1 MSMCG
6 LGGIFNLRGERISGK
21 DITVMAKMM
30 RDRYDGRG
38 GGFAAYGIY
47 PKYKEYYALH
57 LFFRDEIAKEA
68 TEEFLKD
75 RVAII
80 KDEEV
85 PMRNIKEI
93 PKEQIVWRYFV
104 EVPHK
109 FKDKKEYEAKEE
121 DYIRDVVFTI
131 NDEIDGAFVASSGK
145 NMGVFKAT
153 GMPQDVARLFKI
165 EKYKGYSWITHGRF
179 PTNTPG
185 WWGGAHP
192 FNLLDWCVVHNGEIS
207 SYGTNKRY
215 LESYGYK
222 CRLLTDTEVVAYL
235 FDLLVRKHGLS
246 IKTAAIALT
255 PPFWKQIDKMPEPKK
270 SLFTALRMTYAPAM
284 LNGPFAIIVTN
295 SEAMVGLN
303 DRIKLRPLMAG
314 KNGDFVYIASEEAAI
329 REVSPELEKMWAPRA
344 GNPVIAR
351 LDDDVKEEIIH

>member
-1 MSMCG
+1 MCG

-21 DITVMAKMM
+21 NITTMAAMM

-47 PKYKEYYALH
+47 PRYKDYYALH
-57 LFFRDEIAKEA
+57 LFFRDEVSREA
-68 TEEFLKD
+68 TEELLKD
-75 RVAII
+75 KVAII

-85 PMRNIKEI
+85 PMKSVKGI
-93 PKEQIVWRYFV
+93 PREQMVWRYFV
-104 EVPHK
+104 EVPHR
-109 FKDKKEYEAKEE
+109 FRGRKEYLARES
-121 DYIRDVVFTI
+121 DYITDLVFTI
-131 NDEIDGAFVASSGK
+131 NDEVDGAFVASSGK

-153 GMPQDVARLFKI
+153 GMPQDVAKMFKI
-165 EKYKGYSWITHGRF
+165 HKYRAYSWTTHGRF

-215 LESYGYK
+215 LESFGYK

-235 FDLLVRKHGLS
+235 FDLLARKQKLS
-246 IKTAAIALT
+246 MKSTATALT
-255 PPFWKQIDKMPEPKK
+255 PPFWNQIDAMEEKK
-270 SLFTALRMTYAPAM
+270 KKLYTALRMSYGPAM

-314 KNGDFVYIASEEAAI
+314 RKGDNVYLASEEAAM
-329 REVSPELEKMWAPRA
+329 REVSPGLEDLWAPRA
-344 GNPVIAR
+344 GNPVVAE
-351 LDDDVKEEIIH
+351 LNDDVREEIIH

>member
-1 MSMCG
+1 MCG
-6 LGGIFNLRGERISGK
+6 LGGIFNLTGKGISGR
-21 DITVMAKMM
+21 DIAIMASMM
-30 RDRYDGRG
+30 KDRYDGRG

-47 PKYKEYYALH
+47 PKYREYYAFH
-57 LFFRDEIAKEA
+57 LFFKDEEAKEV

-93 PKEQIVWRYFV
+93 PREQIVWRYFV

-109 FKDKKEYEAKEE
+109 FKSKADYLKREQ
-121 DYIRDVVFTI
+121 DYIIDTVFTI

-145 NMGVFKAT
+145 NMGVFKAA

-165 EKYKGYSWITHGRF
+165 EKYNAYSWITHGRF

-192 FNLLDWCVVHNGEIS
+192 FNILDWCVVHNGEIS
-207 SYGTNKRY
+207 SYGTNRRY
-215 LESYGYK
+215 LESFGYK

-235 FDLLVRKHGLS
+235 FDLLVRKQKLS
-246 IKTAAIALT
+246 IKTAATALT
-255 PPFWKQIDKMPEPKK
+255 PPFWSQIDRMPEPMKTK
-270 SLFTALRMTYAPAM
+270 LTALRMTYAPAM

-295 SEAMVGLN
+295 AETMIGLN
-303 DRIKLRPLMAG
+303 DRIKLRPLMVG
-314 KNGDFVYIASEEAAI
+314 KREDFVYLASEEAAI
-329 REVSPELEKMWAPRA
+329 REVSPELDRVWAPRA

-351 LDDDVKEEIIH
+351 LNGDVKEEIIH